1 MLTCLPKGAEQN
13 HLKRGNGREYPA
25 HEGYTGHAGRDQ
37 QAGERE
43 PSPPDEAGCKESENP
58 RLRRRI
64 RRWKEEEVADLS
76 NLEDEPGQPAAFH
89 EGVSTDSTPAMRE
102 HQGTKCPK
110 LFRAVPT
117 FANISYMVGLLCLS
131 HNCVIWY
138 EQRWVPSYFFWYV
151 SFES

>member
-1 MLTCLPKGAEQN
+1 MRAEIN
-13 HLKRGNGREYPA
+13 KLEKEN
-25 HEGYTGHAGRDQ
+25 
-37 QAGERE
+37 QALRMKLAARSQRTPDSGGE
-43 PSPPDEAGCKESENP
+43 SGDE
-58 RLRRRI
+58 
-64 RRWKEEEVADLS
+64 KEEEVADPS
-76 NLEDEPGQPAAFH
+76 NLEDEPRQPAAFH

-138 EQRWVPSYFFWYV
+138 EQQ
-151 SFES
+151 

>member
-1 MLTCLPKGAEQN
+1 MRAEIN
-13 HLKRGNGREYPA
+13 KLEKEN
-25 HEGYTGHAGRDQ
+25 
-37 QAGERE
+37 QALRMKLAARSQRTPDSGGE
-43 PSPPDEAGCKESENP
+43 SGDE
-58 RLRRRI
+58 
-64 RRWKEEEVADLS
+64 KEEEVADLS

-89 EGVSTDSTPAMRE
+89 AGVSTDSTPAMRE

-138 EQRWVPSYFFWYV
+138 EQR
-151 SFES
+151 